1 MPTWEYLTQF
11 VYANTDEVDDL
22 YSQYQDLPK
31 YAPQAM
37 IPELNEL
44 GKLGWELVHME
55 PAVIGKNDDI
65 LMHNY
70 DNREWTNAYFCVFKR
85 QVG

>member
-1 MPTWEYLTQF
+1 MQTWEYLTQF
-11 VYANTDEVDDL
+11 LFADTDEVVNQ
-22 YSQYQDLPK
+22 YSQFQNLPK

-55 PAVIGKNDDI
+55 PAIVGKNNDV
-65 LMHNY
+65 LTHTAERM
-70 DNREWTNAYFCVFKR
+70 WTNAYFCVFKR
-85 QVG
+85 FVE